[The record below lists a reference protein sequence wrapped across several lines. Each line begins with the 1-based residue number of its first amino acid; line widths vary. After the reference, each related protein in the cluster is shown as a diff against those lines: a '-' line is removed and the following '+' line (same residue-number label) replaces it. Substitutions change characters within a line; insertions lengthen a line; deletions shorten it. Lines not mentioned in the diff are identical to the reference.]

1 MRGAPRDATTNVSRV
16 DVFSLLD
23 VGAIASRRRVTPTVS
38 QSQLLCAPTVVHSQ
52 TPRELPTCGYMG
64 FCTYMVCIPGVCM
77 YPMEFP
83 IGAP

>member
-1 MRGAPRDATTNVSRV
+1 MHPIAVSLQPFPRPN
-16 DVFSLLD
+16 
-23 VGAIASRRRVTPTVS
+23 
-38 QSQLLCAPTVVHSQ
+38 LLCAPTVLHSRAPMAQ
-52 TPRELPTCGYMG
+52 LPTRGYMG

>member
-1 MRGAPRDATTNVSRV
+1 MWEQLHPVAVSLQP
-16 DVFSLLD
+16 FPS
-23 VGAIASRRRVTPTVS
+23 PN
-38 QSQLLCAPTVVHSQ
+38 LLCAPTVVHSQ